1 MHRTGAATDS
11 VSQQNFGTE
20 SIKASP
26 RGDSFGMASGGGQGG
41 KGNRK
46 KDEGNK
52 RDRSDESISEGDSDQ
67 GSRKVSKVQE
77 EGEYKFLVKFKDKNY
92 KVLNPLKLSDEIKDK
107 MGGVLNVRMLRNGN
121 ILVFC
126 KSHMKLRP

>member
-1 MHRTGAATDS
+1 
-11 VSQQNFGTE
+11 
-20 SIKASP
+20 
-26 RGDSFGMASGGGQGG
+26 MAKGG

-77 EGEYKFLVKFKDKNY
+77 EGEIKVLVKFKDRNDKA
-92 KVLNPLKLSDEIKDK
+92 LNPLKLSEEIKDK
-107 MGGVLNVRMLRNGN
+107 MGGVLLNVRMLRKGN

-126 KSHMKLRP
+126 KSQGHKA

>member
-1 MHRTGAATDS
+1 MGLLRIPYHNKTLGLNLSRL
-11 VSQQNFGTE
+11 
-20 SIKASP
+20 P
-26 RGDSFGMASGGGQGG
+26 REGIVLGWLWEVAKGG

-77 EGEYKFLVKFKDKNY
+77 EGEIKVLVKFKDRNDKA
-92 KVLNPLKLSDEIKDK
+92 LNPLKLSEEIKDK

-126 KSHMKLRP
+126 KSQGHKA